1 MRGIFEIIKS
11 TIVGG
16 ILFLLP
22 LIILIVIVEKA
33 IQLAQK
39 VFGPLMTKVSDGSVL
54 GISLATFASVVAL
67 LLLCLV
73 AGLVARTMIAQK
85 LVSRL
90 EDSIL
95 GRIPVYGFIKSAA
108 EGITG
113 VENDES
119 MKAVAVRLDDNTMV
133 GLLTAEQE
141 GQDLVAVY
149 FPGAPTPLSGS
160 VLYVERSRVTPID
173 AATIDVF
180 AAMKRIGGDSLGL
193 VAGTGGETSTEE
205 V

>member
-33 IQLAQK
+33 VQLARG
-39 VFGPLMTKVSDGSVL
+39 VFAPLLTQVSDGSVL
-54 GISLATFASVVAL
+54 GISLATLASVAAL

-95 GRIPVYGFIKSAA
+95 NRIPIYGFIKSAA

-113 VENDES
+113 VENDQN
-119 MKAVAVRLDDNTMV
+119 MQAVAVRLDDNTML
-133 GLLTAEQE
+133 GLKTAEQE
-141 GQDLVAVY
+141 DSDLVAVY

-160 VLYVERSRVTPID
+160 VLYVERSRVTPLE
-173 AATIDVF
+173 AGTLEVF
-180 AAMKRIGGDSLGL
+180 TAMKQTGAGSLGL
-193 VAGTGGETSTEE
+193 VAG
-205 V
+205 VNRNPAAD

>member
-33 IQLAQK
+33 VQLARG
-39 VFGPLMTKVSDGSVL
+39 VFAPLLTRVSDGSVL
-54 GISLATFASVVAL
+54 GISLATLASIVAL

-95 GRIPVYGFIKSAA
+95 NRIPIYGFVKSAA

-113 VENDES
+113 VENDQN
-119 MKAVAVRLDDNTMV
+119 MQAVAVRLDDNTML
-133 GLLTAEQE
+133 GLMTAEHE
-141 GQDLVAVY
+141 DSDLVAVY

-160 VLYVERSRVTPID
+160 VLYVERSRVTPLE
-173 AATIDVF
+173 AGTFEVF
-180 AAMKRIGGDSLGL
+180 SAMKQTGAGSLRL
-193 VAGTGGETSTEE
+193 VAGLDSKPES

>member
-22 LIILIVIVEKA
+22 LVILIVIVEKA
-33 IQLAQK
+33 VQLARK
-39 VFGPLMTKVSDGSVL
+39 VFGPLLTQISDGSVL
-54 GISLATFASVVAL
+54 GISLATLASVVAL

-90 EDSIL
+90 EDSVL

-113 VENDES
+113 IENDEN
-119 MKAVAVRLDDNTMV
+119 MRAVVVRLDDNAML
-133 GLLTAEQE
+133 GLMTAEQ
-141 GQDLVAVY
+141 QDSDLVAVY

-160 VLYVERSRVTPID
+160 VLYVERSRVTPLE
-173 AATIDVF
+173 AGTLEVF
-180 AAMKRIGGDSLGL
+180 TAMKQIGADSLGL
-193 VAGTGGETSTEE
+193 VTGVGSNPTAG
-205 V
+205 

>member
-22 LIILIVIVEKA
+22 LVILIVIVEKA
-33 IQLAQK
+33 VQLARK
-39 VFGPLMTKVSDGSVL
+39 VFGPLLTQISDGSVL
-54 GISLATFASVVAL
+54 GISLATLASVVAL

-85 LVSRL
+85 LMSRL
-90 EDSIL
+90 EDSVL
-95 GRIPVYGFIKSAA
+95 SRIPVYGFIKSAA

-113 VENDES
+113 IENDEN
-119 MKAVAVRLDDNTMV
+119 MRAVVVRLDDNAML
-133 GLLTAEQE
+133 GLMTAEQ
-141 GQDLVAVY
+141 QDSDLVAVY

-160 VLYVERSRVTPID
+160 VLYVERSRVTPLE
-173 AATIDVF
+173 AGTLEVF
-180 AAMKRIGGDSLGL
+180 TAMKQIGADSLGL
-193 VAGTGGETSTEE
+193 VTGVRSNPAAG
-205 V
+205 